1 MQYTIC
7 CHIFLLLKNL
17 MSRNIMRHG
26 VKMMSSCHIMKKLKS
41 RFTKAWLSFLKL
53 PLPLD
58 IYKEVLATLH
68 HNVIP
73 YLSNP
78 AILCDFLTRSYDIG
92 GVISVMA
99 LSGLFILMT
108 RHGLEY
114 PRFYEKLYALLK
126 PSIFMAKH
134 RAVFFELLD
143 SCLKSSYLP
152 AYLAAAYAKKLSRL
166 ALSVPPSGDLVIIA
180 LINNLLRRHPS
191 INFLIHQQVG
201 DVVNGDSSVEVDES
215 TENSKGSHADLV
227 VNNVKH
233 GLDLFVYTESDPLKS
248 NAMRS
253 SLWEIDTLR
262 HHYCPAVSRFVA
274 SLENDLTSRAKTT
287 EMSISDFSSGS
298 YATIFGDEVRRRI
311 KQCPVAFYRAT
322 PTSLFNESDFLGW
335 TFGAQQLGGED
346 DMCVTTVETNDHIV
360 KRQRISVLVHMPQS
374 LATRFG
380 DE

>member
-1 MQYTIC
+1 MESKWLVNKEERTTSSK
-7 CHIFLLLKNL
+7 LLDLEANHSK
-17 MSRNIMRHG
+17 SQ
-26 VKMMSSCHIMKKLKS
+26 MSSCHIMKKLKS

-134 RAVFFELLD
+134 RAVFFQLLD

-152 AYLAAAYAKKLSRL
+152 AYLAAAYAKKTE
-166 ALSVPPSGDLVIIA
+166 
-180 LINNLLRRHPS
+180 S
-191 INFLIHQQVG
+191 IGSQVG

-215 TENSKGSHADLV
+215 TENSKG
-227 VNNVKH
+227 
-233 GLDLFVYTESDPLKS
+233 
-248 NAMRS
+248 S

-298 YATIFGDEVRRRI
+298 YATIFGDEDDLKLGNPRNPNLSHSASLPSRLHRGQGDDLAVLILFKSRRHTG
-311 KQCPVAFYRAT
+311 KG
-322 PTSLFNESDFLGW
+322 ELG
-335 TFGAQQLGGED
+335 
-346 DMCVTTVETNDHIV
+346 
-360 KRQRISVLVHMPQS
+360 
-374 LATRFG
+374 
-380 DE
+380 